1 MKQHNILYL
10 VITSVGIGAAMS
22 VALQDTAVGMAIG
35 FGVGIAITYS
45 DQTSCRTKKSD
56 HETENK

>member
-1 MKQHNILYL
+1 MKQQNILYFL
-10 VITSVGIGAAMS
+10 TTSVGIGAAMS
-22 VALQDTAVGMAIG
+22 VALHDTAIGMALG

-45 DQTSCRTKKSD
+45 DQSSCNSKKSN